1 MIYPQTL
8 KNKVKNMKKNKAF
21 TLVELLVV
29 ISIIAILLA
38 VLMPGLTKA
47 REQAMLVMCN
57 NNLHQVGIA
66 EQMYAQANERR
77 LTPGDGQYGDMI
89 QQPAAYWAAGR
100 TDGVCNLGYLLKCK
114 LLPLPTGEGSILYCP
129 ARKLRG
135 GKAYWN
141 LNWCYAD
148 APDAPVSLKTGFSG
162 WGVTGRTVGSG
173 YEFRD
178 SMDDPTPAPPGNVL
192 DAAKNSRGILA
203 ERLSSASIASDI
215 WGWSDGNYYG
225 HKGLYNV
232 ACADGSSHRFN
243 DRGYVIDPATKLK
256 VSPKLNAFLQF
267 YSNAGNYAKPTG
279 SRDDLVF
286 SIIDNDLGFK
296 LPSGLTFPTDFPR
309 K

>member
-1 MIYPQTL
+1 
-8 KNKVKNMKKNKAF
+8 MKKRNAF

-38 VLMPGLTKA
+38 VLIPALTKA
-47 REQAMLVMCN
+47 REQASLVMCN
-57 NNLHQVGIA
+57 SNLHQIGIA
-66 EQMYAQANERR
+66 EHMYAQANERR

-89 QQPAAYWAAGR
+89 QQPAAYFATGKS
-100 TDGVCNLGYLLKCK
+100 DGICNLGYLLTGKF
-114 LLPLPTGEGSILYCP
+114 LPKPTGEGSILYCP
-129 ARKLRG
+129 GRKLRS
-135 GKAYWN
+135 GKAFWN

-148 APDAPVSLKTGFSG
+148 APDAPVGLKTGFSG
-162 WGVTGRTVGSG
+162 WGVSGRTVSSG

-178 SMDDPTPAPPGNVL
+178 SMDDPVPYPTGSVL
-192 DAAKNSRGILA
+192 DGAKNSKGILA

-225 HKGLYNV
+225 HKGVYNV
-232 ACADGSSHRFN
+232 ACADGSSHRFY
-243 DRGYVIDPATKLK
+243 DKGSVIDSATKLK

-267 YSNAGNYAKPTG
+267 YANAGSYAKPTG

-286 SIIDNDLGFK
+286 AIIDNDLGFK
-296 LPSGLTFPTDFPR
+296 LPAGLSFPSDFPR

>member
-1 MIYPQTL
+1 
-8 KNKVKNMKKNKAF
+8 MKQRKAF

-38 VLMPGLTKA
+38 VLMPALTKA
-47 REQAMLVMCN
+47 REQASLVMCN
-57 NNLHQVGIA
+57 NNLHQIGIA
-66 EQMYAQANERR
+66 EHMYAQSNNGR

-89 QQPAAYWAAGR
+89 QQPASYWAAGKS
-100 TDGVCNLGYLLKCK
+100 DGVCNLGYLLTSKN
-114 LLPLPTGEGSILYCP
+114 LPLPSGEGSVLYCP
-129 ARKLRG
+129 ARKLRA
-135 GKAYWN
+135 GKAFWN

-162 WGVTGRTVGSG
+162 WGVSGRTVGSG

-178 SMDDPTPAPPGNVL
+178 SMDDPASSKTTLEGAQ
-192 DAAKNSRGILA
+192 NSKGILA
-203 ERLSSASIASDI
+203 ERISSSSIASDI

-232 ACADGSSHRFN
+232 ACADGSSHRYN
-243 DRGYVIDPATKLK
+243 DRGFVIDSTTKLK
-256 VSPKLNAFLQF
+256 VSPRFGAFLQF
-267 YSNAGNYAKPTG
+267 YPNAGNYAKPTG

-286 SIIDNDLGFK
+286 AIIDNDLGFK
-296 LPSGLTFPTDFPR
+296 LPAGLTLPSDFPR